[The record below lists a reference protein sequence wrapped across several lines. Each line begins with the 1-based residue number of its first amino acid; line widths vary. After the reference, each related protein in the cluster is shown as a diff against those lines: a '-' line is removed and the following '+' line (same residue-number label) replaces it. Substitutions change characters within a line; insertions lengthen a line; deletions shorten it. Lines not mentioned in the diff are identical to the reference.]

1 MYNKYRIKAKC
12 EKLGENHRLWKDAI
26 SKFKRKMEQKKRI
39 SLETITAKEIIG
51 YVFSNMVIVKGEI
64 KLKDK
69 DQVEAGVEESLNEY
83 AENWASENA
92 KDWVID
98 HHP

>member
-1 MYNKYRIKAKC
+1 M
-12 EKLGENHRLWKDAI
+12 EL
-26 SKFKRKMEQKKRI
+26 RKKKI

-69 DQVEAGVEESLNEY
+69 DQVEAGVEENLHEY
-83 AENWASENA
+83 AENWAADNA
-92 KDWVID
+92 YNWLSD

>member
-1 MYNKYRIKAKC
+1 M
-12 EKLGENHRLWKDAI
+12 EL
-26 SKFKRKMEQKKRI
+26 RKKK

-69 DQVEAGVEESLNEY
+69 DQVEAGVEENLREY

-92 KDWVID
+92 KEWLIE
-98 HHP
+98 HAP